1 MKRLV
6 PFLIVS
12 VGLWAAVPA
21 VAGDFAVIVNKANT
35 SAVDKDAIAKVYT
48 GDKKIWDDGIPVMAV
63 DLPADNTVRASFSG
77 DVLGKTVATMK
88 AFWAQL
94 VFSGKALPPKVAS
107 SDEDVKRL
115 VSANKGAIGY
125 IKPSSVDDSVRV
137 VLK

>member
-6 PFLIVS
+6 PFLIAS

-35 SAVDKDAIAKVYT
+35 SVVDKDAIAKIYT
-48 GDKKIWDDGIPVMAV
+48 GDKRIWDDGIPVMAV

-77 DVLGKTVATMK
+77 DVLGKTVANMK

-125 IKPSSVDDSVRV
+125 IKPSSVDDSVKV
-137 VLK
+137 ALK